1 MVSLVVRMK
10 MQEGKEE
17 QALEQVRTLTKAVDA
32 NEPGALIYVYHRL
45 QEEPSEIVIL
55 EVYKDDAAFQTH
67 LQTEHMGAFRGKLQE
82 LFDLSQVKVERLD
95 WVAGVVRAEVA

>member
-17 QALEQVRTLTKAVDA
+17 QALEQVRTMVQAVEA
-32 NEPGALIYVYHRL
+32 NEPGVLIYVYHRL

-67 LQTEHMGAFRGKLQE
+67 MQTEHMGAFRGKAPE
-82 LFDLSQVKVERLD
+82 LFEMSQVKVERLD